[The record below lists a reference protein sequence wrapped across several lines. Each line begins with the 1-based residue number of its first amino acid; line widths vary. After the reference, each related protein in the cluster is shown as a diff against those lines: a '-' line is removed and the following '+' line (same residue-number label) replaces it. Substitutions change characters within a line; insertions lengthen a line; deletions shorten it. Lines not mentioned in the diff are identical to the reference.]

1 MKILLPT
8 DSSAC
13 SQAAIEATKLMQYG
27 ANDEL
32 KVISVI
38 DLFEPL
44 LAIDQAKAMEKS
56 DLNVQRIVE
65 EIKVELPKT
74 NVSGEVFV
82 GYPDQVI
89 IQTAADFKAD
99 LIVMGSHGRT
109 GLTRFLWGSVS
120 RAVLLDSPCAV
131 RIVRTS
137 NNQASANHR
146 VLVALDESQN
156 AKDSFYIL
164 EHILKASWPSGTLF
178 HCISVLDEEHKY
190 MFFDPTLASG
200 LAAQT
205 EETAFQVARALHA
218 RVEELSSV
226 FGSGCATAEVLKG
239 DPRTSIME
247 KAKEWKADV
256 IVMGTH
262 ARRGIDEIVMGSV
275 ADAISSHA
283 PCSVEIVRQGVRKP
297 KSMHIIM

>member
-13 SQAAIEATKLMQYG
+13 SQAAIEATKHMQYG
-27 ANDEL
+27 VNDEL
-32 KVISVI
+32 KVITVI

-44 LAIDQAKAMEKS
+44 LAVDQSKAMEKS
-56 DLNVQRIVE
+56 NVIVQRIVE
-65 EIKVELPKT
+65 EIRAKLPDT

-89 IQTAADFKAD
+89 IQNAVNFKAD

-131 RIVRTS
+131 RIVRTNSTLASS
-137 NNQASANHR
+137 NNR

-156 AKDSFYIL
+156 GKDCSYIL
-164 EHILKASWPSGTLF
+164 QHILKASWPSGTSF
-178 HCISVLDEEHKY
+178 HCISVLDEEYKY

-200 LAAQT
+200 LAAQR
-205 EETAFQVARALHA
+205 EETLLEVSHALQAH
-218 RVEELSSV
+218 VEELSAV
-226 FGSGCATAEVLKG
+226 FGKACVTSEIMHG
-239 DPRTSIME
+239 DPRMTILE
-247 KAKEWKADV
+247 KAKDWHADI
-256 IVMGTH
+256 IVTGTH

-283 PCSVEIVRQGVRKP
+283 PCSVEIVRQGIRKAKP
-297 KSMHIIM
+297 AHIII

>member
-1 MKILLPT
+1 MRILLPT
-8 DSSAC
+8 DLSAC
-13 SQAAIEATKLMQYG
+13 SLAAIEATKQMQYG

-32 KVISVI
+32 KVITVV

-44 LAIDQAKAMEKS
+44 LAFDQTKAMEKA
-56 DLNVQRIVE
+56 DLNVQRVVE
-65 EIKVELPKT
+65 EIKAKLPKT
-74 NVSGEVFV
+74 KVTGDVFV

-89 IQTAADFKAD
+89 IQTAIDFKAD
-99 LIVMGSHGRT
+99 LIVLGSHGRT

-131 RIVRTS
+131 RIVRTGT
-137 NNQASANHR
+137 NPASANHR
-146 VLVALDESQN
+146 VLIALDESQN

-164 EHILKASWPSGTLF
+164 QHILKASWPSGTLF
-178 HCISVLDEEHKY
+178 HCISVLDQEYKY
-190 MFFDPTLASG
+190 MLFDPTLASE
-200 LAAQT
+200 LAAQM
-205 EETAFQVARALHA
+205 EETTFQVIRALHVH
-218 RVEELSSV
+218 VEELNSV
-226 FGSGCATAEVLKG
+226 FGAGCATYEVVKG
-239 DPRTSIME
+239 EPRTGIME
-247 KAKEWKADV
+247 KAKEWKADA

-297 KSMHIIM
+297 KAMHIIM

>member
-13 SQAAIEATKLMQYG
+13 SQAAIEATKHMQYG

-32 KVISVI
+32 KVITVV

-56 DLNVQRIVE
+56 NLNVQRIVE
-65 EIKVELPKT
+65 EIKGKLPDT
-74 NVSGEVFV
+74 TVSGEVFV

-89 IQTAADFKAD
+89 IQTATDFKAD

-109 GLTRFLWGSVS
+109 GLTRFLWGSIS

-131 RIVRTS
+131 RIVRTGS
-137 NNQASANHR
+137 NMASSNKR

-156 AKDSFYIL
+156 VKDSSYIL
-164 EHILKASWPSGTLF
+164 QHILKASWPSGTLF
-178 HCISVLDEEHKY
+178 HCISVLDEEYKY

-200 LAAQT
+200 LAAQR
-205 EETAFQVARALHA
+205 EETTFQVSRALHVH
-218 RVEELSSV
+218 VEKLNSV
-226 FGSGCATAEVLKG
+226 FGTGCVTSEIMNG

-247 KAKEWKADV
+247 KAKDWKADI

-297 KSMHIIM
+297 KHMHIIM